1 MKKKVFKERLLTK
14 SEEIYEL
21 GGRGT
26 SEMREGAPW
35 CSAPLPSIC
44 SQQTHLLLR
53 KFIGPKEGVLI
64 LSGTKGSP
72 FTHSIIMEL
81 A

>member
-26 SEMREGAPW
+26 SEMREGVV
-35 CSAPLPSIC
+35 CRRSKCIYG
-44 SQQTHLLLR
+44 SQRL
-53 KFIGPKEGVLI
+53 
-64 LSGTKGSP
+64 
-72 FTHSIIMEL
+72 
-81 A
+81 